1 MLGRA
6 IRTVFAAAL
15 VWCVFVEAVELFLRV
30 RFGMEVDGD
39 WFLLLSDS
47 SAADCLRF
55 MRTYVWQV
63 AGVLGAAAA
72 AAVAAAWLVL
82 RASARVFA
90 VVAACALLAMAAR
103 VWSVGSFRAWKPA
116 YVAFD
121 TFRSAREYGRIGRA
135 GRWTDELAARVRPAP
150 EGATNYVFVIGE
162 SLTSRRVPF
171 YGYSKDTMPCLAS
184 LGGDLAVA
192 GPVRAPS
199 PYTVRSLAALLVS
212 GGRSAPAWFRLAG
225 YHTAFVG
232 THERWGRYCSVEA
245 AVFAACERKVYLS
258 EVCGGGRIYDEQV
271 LPYAADMMKERPF
284 ALFVHLIGSHFEPG
298 TRVPEGFAADEGLD
312 DYDRSVRYTD
322 KVLSRLISA
331 LPPRT
336 ELFFI
341 SDHGESVDAAN
352 WRDVRSE
359 ALWTVPVFVY
369 PASAA
374 PRISSFSDF
383 VAAWRQRASAGL
395 APQQR
400 Q

>member
-6 IRTVFAAAL
+6 SRIAFAAAL
-15 VWCVFVEAVELFLRV
+15 AWCVFVEAAELFLRV
-30 RFGMEVDGD
+30 QFGMEVDGD
-39 WFLLLSDS
+39 WYLIVADS
-47 SAADCLRF
+47 AAADCLRF
-55 MRTYVWQV
+55 VRAYAWQI
-63 AGVLGAAAA
+63 AGVFAATVLAAAA
-72 AAVAAAWLVL
+72 SAWLL
-82 RASARVFA
+82 RRASPAVFAA
-90 VVAACALLAMAAR
+90 VVACAFLVVAVR
-103 VWSVGSFRAWKPA
+103 VWSVGSFAAWKPA

-135 GRWTDELAARVRPAP
+135 GRWTDELASRVRQAP

-171 YGYSKDTMPCLAS
+171 YGYSKDTMPRLAS
-184 LGGDLAVA
+184 MGGDLAVE

-199 PYTVRSLAALLVS
+199 PYTARSIAALLVAD
-212 GGRSAPAWFRLAG
+212 GFSAPVWFRLAG

-232 THERWGRYCSVEA
+232 AQPRWERYCSVAA

-258 EVCGGGRIYDEQV
+258 EVCGGARIYDEQV
-271 LPYAADMMKERPF
+271 LPYAAEMMKERPF
-284 ALFVHLIGSHFEPG
+284 ALFVHLMGSHFEPG

-322 KVLSRLISA
+322 EVLSRLIAS

-336 ELFFI
+336 EFFFI
-341 SDHGESVDAAN
+341 SDHGESVDSAN

-369 PASAA
+369 PASSA
-374 PRISSFSDF
+374 PRISSFADF
-383 VAAWRQRASAGL
+383 VSAWRERASAGL

>member
-15 VWCVFVEAVELFLRV
+15 VWCALVEVAEFVARVQFGVEIDGDWYLLLTGSASSDRMLFLR
-30 RFGMEVDGD
+30 
-39 WFLLLSDS
+39 
-47 SAADCLRF
+47 
-55 MRTYVWQV
+55 TYMWQLV
-63 AGVLGAAAA
+63 GAAVAVSAVAA
-72 AAVAAAWLVL
+72 AAVWLAC
-82 RASARVFA
+82 RASRRVFVA
-90 VVAACALLAMAAR
+90 VAACAVLASALR
-103 VWSVGSFRAWKPA
+103 VWSVGAFRAWKPV

-121 TFRSAREYGRIGRA
+121 TLRSARDYSRIGMA

-162 SLTSRRVPF
+162 SLTSRRIPF
-171 YGYSKDTMPCLAS
+171 YGYSKGTMPRLAS
-184 LGGDLAVA
+184 LGDGLAA
-192 GPVRAPS
+192 TGPVRAPS
-199 PYTVRSLAALLVS
+199 PYTVRSLAALLIS
-212 GGRSAPAWFRLAG
+212 DGFAAPVWFRLAG
-225 YHTAFVG
+225 YRTAFVG
-232 THERWGRYCSVEA
+232 AHERWGRYCSVEA

-258 EVCGGGRIYDEQV
+258 DVNNGAKIYDEQV
-271 LPYAADMMKERPF
+271 LPYAVDMMNERPF

-322 KVLSRLISA
+322 KVLSRLIAA

-374 PRISSFSDF
+374 PRISSFADF
-383 VAAWRQRASAGL
+383 VAAWRQRASAGRL
-395 APQQR
+395 PASF
-400 Q
+400 

>member
-1 MLGRA
+1 VLGRA
-6 IRTVFAAAL
+6 IRIAFAAAL
-15 VWCVFVEAVELFLRV
+15 VWCVLVEAVEFFMRV

-39 WFLLLSDS
+39 WFLLLWGS
-47 SAADCLRF
+47 SASDRLRF
-55 MRTYVWQV
+55 LRIYAWQV
-63 AGVLGAAAA
+63 AGVLGVIAATAAAA
-72 AAVAAAWLVL
+72 AWLAF
-82 RASARVFA
+82 RASARSFA

-103 VWSVGSFRAWKPA
+103 VWSVGAFRAWKPV

-121 TFRSAREYGRIGRA
+121 TVRSAHEYGRIGRS
-135 GRWTDELAARVRPAP
+135 GQWTDELAARVRPAP

-184 LGGDLAVA
+184 LGGDLAAA

-212 GGRSAPAWFRLAG
+212 DGRSAPVWFRLAG

-232 THERWGRYCSVEA
+232 AHDRWGRYCSVEA

-258 EVCGGGRIYDEQV
+258 EVCGGSRIYDEQV
-271 LPYAADMMKERPF
+271 LPYAVDMMKDRPF

-322 KVLSRLISA
+322 KVLSRLIAA

-341 SDHGESVDAAN
+341 SDHGESVDVAS

-359 ALWTVPVFVY
+359 AMWTVPVFVY
-369 PASAA
+369 PASSA
-374 PRISSFSDF
+374 PRISSFVDF
-383 VAAWRQRASAGL
+383 VAAWRQRASAGRL
-395 APQQR
+395 PASF
-400 Q
+400 

>member
-82 RASARVFA
+82 RASPRVFA

-171 YGYSKDTMPCLAS
+171 YGYSKGTMPCLAS

-232 THERWGRYCSVEA
+232 AHERWGRYCSVEA
-245 AVFAACERKVYLS
+245 AVFSACERKVYLS
-258 EVCGGGRIYDEQV
+258 DVNNGAKIYDEQV
-271 LPYAADMMKERPF
+271 LPYAVDMMKERPF

-322 KVLSRLISA
+322 KVLSRLIAA

-374 PRISSFSDF
+374 PRISSFADF
-383 VAAWRQRASAGL
+383 VAAWRQRASAGRL
-395 APQQR
+395 PASF
-400 Q
+400 